1 MMGFVG
7 KCNVVLMQPIPLP
20 KEAAPKSVPIV
31 HLEVE
36 HKPGSKFWP
45 YKELKGAALTNI
57 SSSVHCGYRCVKAQ
71 CISCTA
77 MPVA

>member
-1 MMGFVG
+1 M
-7 KCNVVLMQPIPLP
+7 LMQPIPLP

-45 YKELKGAALTNI
+45 YKELRGADKSLK
-57 SSSVHCGYRCVKAQ
+57 VL
-71 CISCTA
+71 CIVITD
-77 MPVA
+77 V

>member
-1 MMGFVG
+1 
-7 KCNVVLMQPIPLP
+7 MQPIPLP

-45 YKELKGAALTNI
+45 YKELRGADKSLK
-57 SSSVHCGYRCVKAQ
+57 VL
-71 CISCTA
+71 CIVITD
-77 MPVA
+77 V